1 MLYQICNGAVRFAA
15 DTILENINF
24 EIKNTEKIAV
34 VGRNG
39 CGKTTLLKLITGEVD
54 LSKRESDENI
64 SITKAG
70 NPTIGYLKQLT
81 FDDET
86 LTLDAEIRKVF
97 APILEMKMRMKVLV
111 TELETDATEQK
122 IAEYTKLEET
132 FTDLGGYYYEK
143 EYDTMLR
150 SFQFELVDKE
160 KKLSEFSGGQKTK
173 LAFIK
178 LLLSKPDI
186 LLLDEPTNHLDITTI
201 EWLEKYLANYNR
213 AVVIVSHDRM
223 FLDKVVD
230 VVYEIEH
237 HTIKKYPGNY
247 TAFME
252 RKRIN
257 YNKQM
262 KDYIAQQ
269 KEIERLTAIIDR
281 FKNKPTKVAMTRS
294 KLKQIEH
301 MEIVEAPD
309 RYDNKTFHT
318 SFEPGKETGKD
329 VLSIKELIIG
339 YEEPIAKISFEMKRG
354 QKLGIIG
361 GNGIGKSTLLKTLV
375 GKTKPLS
382 GYYSFG
388 NNVEVGYFDQQMA
401 QYSSEKTVLDEFWD
415 EFPTLMQ
422 TEVRNCLGAF
432 LFTQDEVYKKVCMLS
447 GGERVRLALAKI
459 LKRKPNFLILDEPT
473 NHMDIVGKETLES
486 MLKDFSGTLIFV
498 SHDRYFIKQVSDTLL
513 VMDKSNSQETSEMTA
528 HSYKIYQY
536 GYNQYREEIEAAKN
550 GDCAE
555 KTVESGKKI
564 EMNKQKKNRVAIDVS
579 DVESKYYN
587 PGKEKAKQERKI
599 KKIEEEMSACE
610 KQIQSKKDELM
621 NPEVAADYLRLQAI
635 HEEISEQESLLLEL
649 MTKWDELTSLEKV

>member
-1 MLYQICNGAVRFAA
+1 MLYQICNGAVRFGA

-54 LSKRESDENI
+54 LSKRESNENV

-81 FDDET
+81 FEDET

-97 APILEMKMRMKVLV
+97 APILEMKARMEVLV
-111 TELETDATEQK
+111 TELETNATEQI
-122 IAEYTKLEET
+122 IAEYTKLEEA

-150 SFQFELVDKE
+150 SFQFELADKD

-201 EWLEKYLANYNR
+201 EWLEKYLLNYNR

-247 TAFME
+247 TSFME

-318 SFEPGKETGKD
+318 NFEPGKETGKD
-329 VLSIKELIIG
+329 VLLIKELVIG
-339 YEEPIAKISFEMKRG
+339 YEKPIAKMSFDMKRG
-354 QKLGIIG
+354 QKMGIIG

-382 GYYSFG
+382 GCYSFG

-415 EFPTLMQ
+415 EFPTLTQ

-486 MLKDFSGTLIFV
+486 MLKDFKGTLIFV

-513 VMDKSNSQETSEMTA
+513 VMNKSNIQEKNEAML
-528 HSYKIYQY
+528 HPYKIYPY
-536 GYNQYREEIEAAKN
+536 GYNQYMEEVEAA
-550 GDCAE
+550 
-555 KTVESGKKI
+555 ESGEWVEENITSGKRTDT
-564 EMNKQKKNRVAIDVS
+564 NKQIKNKETIDVS
-579 DVESKYYN
+579 DIESKYYN

-599 KKIEEEMSACE
+599 KKIEEEMNICE
-610 KQIQSKKDELM
+610 MQIQNKKDELM
-621 NPEVAADYLRLQAI
+621 NPEVVADYLSLQAI
-635 HEEISEQESLLLEL
+635 HEEISKQEFLLLEL
-649 MTKWDELTSLEKV
+649 MTKWDELTSLERI